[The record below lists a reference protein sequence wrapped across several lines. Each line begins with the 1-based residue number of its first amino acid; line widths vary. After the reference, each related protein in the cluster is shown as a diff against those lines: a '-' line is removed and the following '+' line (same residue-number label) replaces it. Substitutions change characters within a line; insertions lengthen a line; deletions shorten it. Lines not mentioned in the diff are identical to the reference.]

1 MTLPNQY
8 SIEIIP
14 KGEALYWCQRM
25 LIAYRNGV
33 SHNIPKNRAM
43 AALFQAMQSLN
54 QEQQT

>member
-1 MTLPNQY
+1 MPLPNQN
-8 SIEIIP
+8 SVEIIT
-14 KGEALYWCQRM
+14 KSEALYWCQRM
-25 LIAYRNGV
+25 LVAYRNGE